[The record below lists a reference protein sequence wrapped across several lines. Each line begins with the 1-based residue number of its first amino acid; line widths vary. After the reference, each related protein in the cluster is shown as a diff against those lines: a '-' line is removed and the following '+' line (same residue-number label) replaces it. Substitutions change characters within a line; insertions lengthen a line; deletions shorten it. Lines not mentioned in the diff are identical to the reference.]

1 LQKLDLQFYAFFMI
15 TLCGAFLGMLFDL
28 LRVARGHYEPN
39 RWVSAAADLLYW
51 SVATLALSSALFYG
65 NWGELR
71 LYVVVALLAGLG
83 LYYWLAS
90 PLVMSLFRAVIAVLE
105 WLANL
110 LAMLVLR
117 LVWAPILFIA
127 GLLWAVLLT
136 LWRWIRKIGL
146 WLWRLLDGL
155 GNWLF
160 TPLIGPYRWLKL
172 HYLLTKRRVKR
183 KLRHWLLGPP
193 RPKHRE

>member
-1 LQKLDLQFYAFFMI
+1 LLQRLDLQFYAFFMI
-15 TLCGAFLGMLFDL
+15 TLCGAFLGLTFDL
-28 LRVARGHYEPN
+28 LRVARGHYQPN
-39 RWVSAAADLLYW
+39 RLVAAAADLLYW

-71 LYVVVALLAGLG
+71 LYVLIALLVGVG

-90 PLVMSLFRAVIAVLE
+90 PVLMALIRAVIAVLE

-110 LAMLVLR
+110 VATLILR
-117 LVWAPILFIA
+117 LVWAPIVFVA
-127 GLLWAVLLT
+127 GLVWAFVQMI
-136 LWRWIRKIGL
+136 WRWVRGLGL
-146 WLWRLLDGL
+146 WLWRLLERL
-155 GNWLF
+155 GDWLLAPF
-160 TPLIGPYRWLKL
+160 IGPYRFLKL

-193 RPKHRE
+193 RPRKR